1 MIGRPIR
8 NSFEFFRL
16 ARYDCLHE
24 IPRLKQVMPTALS
37 SDTYAWKIQTGYS
50 AACAPYSSFASFFP
64 RRRGTGPG
72 HVVDDGEPS
81 SVRLRPRH
89 SSEGSGIFCKIR

>member
-50 AACAPYSSFASFFP
+50 AACALYSSFASFFP
-64 RRRGTGPG
+64 TAKEYWPRSRCQGCRAIF
-72 HVVDDGEPS
+72 
-81 SVRLRPRH
+81 RPADAAPPESR
-89 SSEGSGIFCKIR
+89 ERDIL